1 MSSNIKYKKRFIGN
15 VNGKQYDNETAYND
29 AIKQAEKSGEPY
41 EISCKYEMIPEE
53 TVILA
58 LPGFGDMDHI
68 SMCYSDNDNESTI
81 SDSVKKL
88 IETYKSASNED
99 KLKIRQV
106 IKHINNN
113 IGAIEFKT
121 KGKIEE
127 YKKNIDTINASLNSS
142 NDLLGKNSKYKS
154 IYQNITK
161 QLNDIT
167 PETLVE
173 DTKISNNQSQI
184 TPRSKSGWITDFYD
198 TWFDALRDNLEM
210 IKRFI

>member
-1 MSSNIKYKKRFIGN
+1 MSSNIKYKKHFIGN
-15 VNGKQYDNETAYND
+15 VNGKQYDNEVAYND
-29 AIKQAEKSGEPY
+29 AIKTAEKSGEPY
-41 EISCKYEMIPEE
+41 EISCKYEMVPEE
-53 TVILA
+53 TETLI
-58 LPGFGDMDHI
+58 LPGFGDMDHV
-68 SMCYSDNDNESTI
+68 SMCYSNDNEPNA
-81 SDSVKKL
+81 SDLAKKL
-88 IETYKSASNED
+88 IETYKSASADD

-127 YKKNIDTINASLNSS
+127 YKKNIDSINASLNSS

-161 QLNDIT
+161 QLNEIT
-167 PETLVE
+167 PDTPVE
-173 DTKISNNQSQI
+173 DTKISNQTQI
-184 TPRSKSGWITDFYD
+184 TNKLKSGWITDFYD